1 MDIDKVTPVHTQS
14 SSVRRG
20 WCMTVLVIVEIIKIT
35 VIIKIIKMT
44 VGYIIK
50 AIVNIF
56 SVFLLGFR

>member
-1 MDIDKVTPVHTQS
+1 
-14 SSVRRG
+14 
-20 WCMTVLVIVEIIKIT
+20 MTVLVIVEIIKIT

-44 VGYIIK
+44 VGYFIK